1 MALAPESQSS
11 QTSTSAVWTS
21 GVGGFPVLGG
31 KPPSP
36 SHAPETEKL
45 LKTPITEIPFL
56 TFHFFL
62 PITTVLPPSHSLPIP
77 AVYPCSPILRAQTAA
92 SFLSLLKYTPAYSYT
107 MAPRVIVV
115 GGGLSG
121 LSAAHTIY
129 LAGGNVVVLDK
140 QGFFGGN
147 STKATSGIN
156 GALTRTQVEH
166 GIPDSVKQFYDDTLK
181 SARDKARPDLIKVL
195 TYKSAAAVEWLQD
208 VFDLDLTLVSRLGGH
223 SQPRTHRGHDAK
235 FPGMAITYALM
246 QRIEELSETEPH
258 RVTIIKKARVT
269 SLNKDGNNITGV
281 TYEADGQ
288 TASLDG
294 PVVLATGGYA
304 ADFGDTSLLQ
314 KHRPDTMGLAT
325 TNGTHA
331 TGDGQKMVMAIG
343 GNGIDMDKVQVHPTG
358 LVDPKDPGS
367 KWKFLAAEAL
377 RGEGGIL
384 LNGDGDRFCDE
395 LGHRDYVSGM
405 IFKEK
410 DKGKYPVR
418 LILNSKASKTLDFH
432 TRHYSGRGLMR
443 KMTGQELA
451 KEIGC
456 TPDHLQK
463 TFQTYNSIADGKQK
477 DPWGK
482 KFFHNMPVD
491 INDDFHVALMEPV
504 LHFTMGGIEI
514 NDKAQVLNQEK
525 KPFDGLFA
533 CGELAGG
540 VHGANRLGG
549 SSLLG
554 CVVYGRVAGD
564 SASNYLFQ
572 QALSGTAA
580 GAAAQRLGQISLH
593 LDPSAPGKLTV
604 EWANGGSGS
613 GAVAVQQQA
622 GAAPAAAAPAGE
634 SAAKAKP
641 DPKAFKIPETEY
653 TMEEVAK
660 HNKEGDLWV
669 VVKGVVMDLSNW
681 LDEHPGGPQ
690 AIKNFMGRDATEEFE
705 MLHDDEV
712 IPKYAPEQVIGR
724 VKGQEPTL
732 EF

>member
-1 MALAPESQSS
+1 
-11 QTSTSAVWTS
+11 
-21 GVGGFPVLGG
+21 
-31 KPPSP
+31 
-36 SHAPETEKL
+36 
-45 LKTPITEIPFL
+45 
-56 TFHFFL
+56 
-62 PITTVLPPSHSLPIP
+62 
-77 AVYPCSPILRAQTAA
+77 
-92 SFLSLLKYTPAYSYT
+92 
-107 MAPRVIVV
+107 MAPRVVVV

-129 LAGGNVVVLDK
+129 LAGGNVVLLDK

-156 GALTRTQVEH
+156 GALTRTQVDH
-166 GIPDSVKQFYDDTLK
+166 KIGDSVKQFYEDTLK

-208 VFDLDLTLVSRLGGH
+208 VFNLDLTLVSRLGGH

-246 QRIEELSETEPH
+246 QRIEELAENEPH
-258 RVTIIKKARVT
+258 RVEIIKKARVT
-269 SLNKDGNNITGV
+269 SLNKNGNNVTGV
-281 TYEADGQ
+281 TYELNGE
-288 TASLDG
+288 TLTVDG

-304 ADFGDTSLLQ
+304 ADFGDGSLLKQ
-314 KHRPDTMGLAT
+314 HRPDTFGLAT

-343 GNGIDMDKVQVHPTG
+343 GNAIDMDKVQVHPTG

-377 RGEGGIL
+377 RGEGGLL
-384 LNGDGDRFCDE
+384 LNADGDRFCDE

-405 IFKEK
+405 MWKEK
-410 DKGKYPVR
+410 DKGKFPIR
-418 LILNSKASKTLDFH
+418 LILNSKASNTLDFH
-432 TRHYSGRGLMR
+432 TRHYSGRGLMK
-443 KMTGQELA
+443 KMTGAELA

-456 TPDHLQK
+456 TPDHLQS
-463 TFQTYNSIADGKQK
+463 TFKTYNAIADGKQK

-491 INDDFHVALMEPV
+491 INDDFHVAVMEPV

-514 NDKAQVLNQEK
+514 NDKAQVLNQEQ

-572 QALSGTAA
+572 QALSGQAA
-580 GAAAQRLGQISLH
+580 GAARLGQISLH
-593 LDPSAPGKLTV
+593 LDPSSPGKVTV
-604 EWANGGSGS
+604 EWANGAAGSAPAS
-613 GAVAVQQQA
+613 QPQA
-622 GAAPAAAAPAGE
+622 AGPAAAPAAAGKSEP
-634 SAAKAKP
+634 KP
-641 DPKAFKIPETEY
+641 FTIPEKEF

-724 VKGQEPTL
+724 VKGQTPSL
-732 EF
+732 EI

>member
-1 MALAPESQSS
+1 
-11 QTSTSAVWTS
+11 
-21 GVGGFPVLGG
+21 
-31 KPPSP
+31 
-36 SHAPETEKL
+36 
-45 LKTPITEIPFL
+45 
-56 TFHFFL
+56 
-62 PITTVLPPSHSLPIP
+62 
-77 AVYPCSPILRAQTAA
+77 
-92 SFLSLLKYTPAYSYT
+92 

-156 GALTRTQVEH
+156 GALTRTQVDH
-166 GIPDSVKQFYDDTLK
+166 NIKDSVKQFYDDTLK

-208 VFDLDLTLVSRLGGH
+208 VFNLDLTLVSRLGGH

-246 QRIEELSETEPH
+246 QRLEELAETEPE
-258 RVTIIKKARVT
+258 RVQIIKKARVT
-269 SLNKDGNNITGV
+269 GLNKDGNKVTGV
-281 TYEADGQ
+281 TYESGGESS
-288 TASLDG
+288 TVEG
-294 PVVLATGGYA
+294 PVILATGGYA
-304 ADFGDTSLLQ
+304 ADFSENSLLKQ
-314 KHRPDTMGLAT
+314 HRPDTYGLAT
-325 TNGTHA
+325 TNGSHA

-377 RGEGGIL
+377 RGEGGLL
-384 LNGDGDRFCDE
+384 LNADGDRFCDE

-405 IFKEK
+405 MWKEK
-410 DKGKYPVR
+410 DKGKFPIR
-418 LILNSKASKTLDFH
+418 LILNSKASNTLDFH
-432 TRHYSGRGLMR
+432 TRHYSGRGLMK
-443 KMTGQELA
+443 KMSGKELA

-456 TPDHLQK
+456 SPEHLQK
-463 TFQTYNSIADGKQK
+463 TFTTYNAIAEGKQK

-482 KFFHNMPVD
+482 KFFHNLPLDV
-491 INDDFHVALMEPV
+491 NDTFHVSLMEPV

-514 NDKAQVLNQEK
+514 NDKAQVLNKEQ
-525 KPFDGLFA
+525 KPFEGLFA

-564 SASNYLFQ
+564 TASNYLFQ
-572 QALSGTAA
+572 QALSGTA
-580 GAAAQRLGQISLH
+580 GAAQRLGQISLH
-593 LDPSAPGKLTV
+593 IDPSQPGKVSV
-604 EWANGGSGS
+604 EWGNGASSSSSSATPG
-613 GAVAVQQQA
+613 QQTSATGPTPTADGGKSSQ
-622 GAAPAAAAPAGE
+622 P
-634 SAAKAKP
+634 AAKAQSAK
-641 DPKAFKIPETEY
+641 KFEIPEKEFSL
-653 TMEEVAK
+653 EEVAK
-660 HNKEGDLWV
+660 HNKKEDLWV
-669 VVKGVVMDLSNW
+669 VVKGVVMDLTNW
-681 LDEHPGGPQ
+681 LEEHPGGPQ
-690 AIKNFMGRDATEEFE
+690 AIMNFMGRDATEEFE

-712 IPKYAPEQVIGR
+712 IPKYAPQQVIGR
-724 VKGQEPTL
+724 VKGQEITL
-732 EF
+732 EI

>member
-1 MALAPESQSS
+1 
-11 QTSTSAVWTS
+11 
-21 GVGGFPVLGG
+21 
-31 KPPSP
+31 
-36 SHAPETEKL
+36 
-45 LKTPITEIPFL
+45 
-56 TFHFFL
+56 
-62 PITTVLPPSHSLPIP
+62 
-77 AVYPCSPILRAQTAA
+77 
-92 SFLSLLKYTPAYSYT
+92 
-107 MAPRVIVV
+107 MAPSVIVV

-129 LAGGNVVVLDK
+129 LAGGNVVLLDK

-156 GALTRTQVEH
+156 GALTRTQVDH
-166 GIPDSVKQFYDDTLK
+166 KIGDSVKQFYDDTLK

-246 QRIEELSETEPH
+246 QRIEELAENEPH
-258 RVTIIKKARVT
+258 RVQIIKKARVT
-269 SLNKDGNNITGV
+269 ALNKQENRVTGV
-281 TYEADGQ
+281 TYEVDGKPA
-288 TASLDG
+288 TIDG
-294 PVVLATGGYA
+294 PVILATGGYA

-377 RGEGGIL
+377 RGEGGLL

-405 IFKEK
+405 MWKEK
-410 DKGKYPVR
+410 DKNKFPIR
-418 LILNSKASKTLDFH
+418 LVLNSKASKTLDFH

-443 KMTGQELA
+443 KMTGHELA

-456 TPDHLQK
+456 SPDHLQK
-463 TFQTYNSIADGKQK
+463 TFQTYNAIADGKQK

-482 KFFHNMPVD
+482 KFFHNLPVD
-491 INDDFHVALMEPV
+491 INDDFHVSLMEPV

-514 NDKAQVLNQEK
+514 NDKAQVLNQDQ
-525 KPFDGLFA
+525 KPFEGLFA

-564 SASNYLFQ
+564 SASNFLFQ
-572 QALSGTAA
+572 QALAESGT
-580 GAAAQRLGQISLH
+580 GSAAQRLGQISLH
-593 LDPSAPGKLTV
+593 LDPSTPGKFTV
-604 EWANGGSGS
+604 EWNNN
-613 GAVAVQQQA
+613 
-622 GAAPAAAAPAGE
+622 GE
-634 SAAKAKP
+634 SASGATAVRETSAVTSPTPASISESVAKASKP
-641 DPKAFKIPETEY
+641 DPKDFKVPDIEY
-653 TMEEVAK
+653 SMEEVAK
-660 HNKEGDLWV
+660 HNKDDDLWV
-669 VVKGVVMDLSNW
+669 VVKGVVMDLTNW

-690 AIKNFMGRDATEEFE
+690 AIKNFMGRDATEEFA

-712 IPKYAPEQVIGR
+712 IPKYAPGQVIGR
-724 VKGQEPTL
+724 VKGQEVTL
-732 EF
+732 EI

>member
-1 MALAPESQSS
+1 
-11 QTSTSAVWTS
+11 
-21 GVGGFPVLGG
+21 
-31 KPPSP
+31 
-36 SHAPETEKL
+36 
-45 LKTPITEIPFL
+45 
-56 TFHFFL
+56 
-62 PITTVLPPSHSLPIP
+62 
-77 AVYPCSPILRAQTAA
+77 
-92 SFLSLLKYTPAYSYT
+92 

-166 GIPDSVKQFYDDTLK
+166 GIQDSVKQFYDDTLK

-208 VFDLDLTLVSRLGGH
+208 VFNLDLTLVSRLGGH

-246 QRIEELSETEPH
+246 QRLEELSENEPE
-258 RVTIIKKARVT
+258 RVQIIKRARVT
-269 SLNKDGNNITGV
+269 KLNKDGNKVTGV
-281 TYEADGQ
+281 TYESNGESS
-288 TASLDG
+288 TLDG

-304 ADFGDTSLLQ
+304 ADFGEDSLLQ
-314 KHRPDTMGLAT
+314 QHRPDTIGLAT
-325 TNGTHA
+325 TNGSHA

-358 LVDPKDPGS
+358 LVDPKDPDS

-377 RGEGGIL
+377 RGEGGLL
-384 LNGDGDRFCDE
+384 LNADGDRFCDE

-405 IFKEK
+405 MWKEK
-410 DKGKYPVR
+410 DKGKFPIR
-418 LILNSKASKTLDFH
+418 LVLNSKASNTLDFH
-432 TRHYSGRGLMR
+432 TRHYSGRGLM
-443 KMTGQELA
+443 KKITGKQLA

-456 TPDHLQK
+456 TPEHLQQ
-463 TFQTYNSIADGKQK
+463 TFTTYNAIADGKQK

-482 KFFHNMPVD
+482 KFFHNGPLD
-491 INDDFHVALMEPV
+491 INDDFHVSLMEPV

-514 NDKAQVLNQEK
+514 NDKAQVLNKEQ
-525 KPFDGLFA
+525 KPFEGLYA

-572 QALSGTAA
+572 QALTGAA
-580 GAAAQRLGQISLH
+580 GGAAQRLGQISLH
-593 LDPSAPGKLTV
+593 IDPSQPGKVSV
-604 EWANGGSGS
+604 EWGS
-613 GAVAVQQQA
+613 GASSSSTVAVGQQTSATGPTPTADGGKSSQ
-622 GAAPAAAAPAGE
+622 PAAKPQ
-634 SAAKAKP
+634 SAKKFEVP
-641 DPKAFKIPETEY
+641 SKEFTI
-653 TMEEVAK
+653 EEVAK
-660 HNKEGDLWV
+660 HNKKDDLWV
-669 VVKGVVMDLSNW
+669 VVKGVVMDLTNW
-681 LDEHPGGPQ
+681 LEEHPGGPN
-690 AIKNFMGRDATEEFE
+690 AIMNFMGRDATEEFE

-712 IPKYAPEQVIGR
+712 IPKYAPQQVIGR
-724 VKGQEPTL
+724 VKGQEVTL

>member
-1 MALAPESQSS
+1 
-11 QTSTSAVWTS
+11 
-21 GVGGFPVLGG
+21 
-31 KPPSP
+31 
-36 SHAPETEKL
+36 
-45 LKTPITEIPFL
+45 
-56 TFHFFL
+56 
-62 PITTVLPPSHSLPIP
+62 
-77 AVYPCSPILRAQTAA
+77 
-92 SFLSLLKYTPAYSYT
+92 
-107 MAPRVIVV
+107 MAPRVVVV

-156 GALTRTQVEH
+156 GALTRTQVDH
-166 GIPDSVKQFYDDTLK
+166 KIQDSVKQFYEDTLK

-208 VFDLDLTLVSRLGGH
+208 VFNLDLTLVSRLGGH

-246 QRIEELSETEPH
+246 QRLEELAETEPE
-258 RVTIIKKARVT
+258 RVQIIKKARVT
-269 SLNKDGNNITGV
+269 GLNKEGNKITGV
-281 TYEADGQ
+281 QYEFNGE
-288 TASLDG
+288 TASVDG

-304 ADFGDTSLLQ
+304 ADFSDSSLLK
-314 KHRPDTMGLAT
+314 KHRPDTFGLAT
-325 TNGTHA
+325 TNGSHA

-377 RGEGGIL
+377 RGEGGLL
-384 LNGDGDRFCDE
+384 LNADGDRFCDE

-405 IFKEK
+405 MWKEK
-410 DKGKYPVR
+410 DKGKFPIR
-418 LILNSKASKTLDFH
+418 LVLNSKASNTLDFH
-432 TRHYSGRGLMR
+432 TRHYSGRGLMK
-443 KMTGQELA
+443 KMSGQQLA

-456 TPDHLQK
+456 KPDHLQK
-463 TFQTYNSIADGKQK
+463 TFTTYNAIAEGKQK

-482 KFFHNMPVD
+482 KFFHNMPLD
-491 INDDFHVALMEPV
+491 IDDTFHVALMEPV

-514 NDKAQVLNQEK
+514 NDKAQVLNQSQQ
-525 KPFDGLFA
+525 PFEGLYA

-572 QALSGTAA
+572 QALSGSA
-580 GAAAQRLGQISLH
+580 GAAQRLGQISLH
-593 LDPSAPGKLTV
+593 IDPSQPGKV
-604 EWANGGSGS
+604 SIEWANG
-613 GAVAVQQQA
+613 
-622 GAAPAAAAPAGE
+622 AAASTPSANQTTAATPASE
-634 SAAKAKP
+634 ATKSSKP
-641 DPKAFKIPETEY
+641 VKKFEIPEKEFTL
-653 TMEEVAK
+653 EEVAK
-660 HNKEGDLWV
+660 HNTKDDLWV

-681 LDEHPGGPQ
+681 LNEHPGGPQ
-690 AIKNFMGRDATEEFE
+690 AIMNFMGRDATEEFE

-724 VKGQEPTL
+724 VKGQEVTL
-732 EF
+732 EI

>member
-1 MALAPESQSS
+1 
-11 QTSTSAVWTS
+11 
-21 GVGGFPVLGG
+21 
-31 KPPSP
+31 
-36 SHAPETEKL
+36 
-45 LKTPITEIPFL
+45 
-56 TFHFFL
+56 
-62 PITTVLPPSHSLPIP
+62 
-77 AVYPCSPILRAQTAA
+77 
-92 SFLSLLKYTPAYSYT
+92 

-156 GALTRTQVEH
+156 GALTRTQIDH
-166 GIPDSVKQFYDDTLK
+166 KIQDSVKQFYDDTLK

-208 VFDLDLTLVSRLGGH
+208 VFNLDLTLVSRLGGH

-246 QRIEELSETEPH
+246 QRLEELAETEPE
-258 RVTIIKKARVT
+258 RVQIIKKARVT
-269 SLNKDGNNITGV
+269 GLSKEGNKISGV
-281 TYEADGQ
+281 QYEFNGEAA
-288 TASLDG
+288 TLDG
-294 PVVLATGGYA
+294 PVILATGGYA
-304 ADFGDTSLLQ
+304 ADFTDSSLLK
-314 KHRPDTMGLAT
+314 KHRPDTFGLAT
-325 TNGTHA
+325 TNGSHA

-377 RGEGGIL
+377 RGEGGLL
-384 LNGDGDRFCDE
+384 LNADGDRFCDE

-405 IFKEK
+405 MWKEK
-410 DKGKYPVR
+410 DQGKFPIR
-418 LILNSKASKTLDFH
+418 LILNSKASNTLDFH
-432 TRHYSGRGLMR
+432 TRHYSGRGLMK
-443 KMTGQELA
+443 KMSGQQLA

-463 TFQTYNSIADGKQK
+463 TFTTYNAIADGKQK

-482 KFFHNMPVD
+482 KFFHNMPLD
-491 INDDFHVALMEPV
+491 INDTFHVALMEPV
-504 LHFTMGGIEI
+504 LHFTMGGVEI
-514 NDKAQVLNQEK
+514 NDKAQVLNQSKE
-525 KPFDGLFA
+525 PFDGLFA

-572 QALSGTAA
+572 HVLSGAT
-580 GAAAQRLGQISLH
+580 GAAQRLGQISLH
-593 LDPSAPGKLTV
+593 IDPSQPGKVSV
-604 EWANGGSGS
+604 EWANGTTASAS
-613 GAVAVQQQA
+613 
-622 GAAPAAAAPAGE
+622 PASQTTSATPTTE
-634 SAAKAKP
+634 AAKPSQPAKKFAIP
-641 DPKAFKIPETEY
+641 DKEFTL
-653 TMEEVAK
+653 EEVAK
-660 HNKEGDLWV
+660 HNKKEDLWV
-669 VVKGVVMDLSNW
+669 VVKGVVMDLTNW
-681 LDEHPGGPQ
+681 LEEHPGGPQ
-690 AIKNFMGRDATEEFE
+690 AIMNFMGRDATEEFE

-724 VKGQEPTL
+724 VKGQKITL
-732 EF
+732 EI

>member
-1 MALAPESQSS
+1 
-11 QTSTSAVWTS
+11 
-21 GVGGFPVLGG
+21 
-31 KPPSP
+31 
-36 SHAPETEKL
+36 
-45 LKTPITEIPFL
+45 
-56 TFHFFL
+56 
-62 PITTVLPPSHSLPIP
+62 
-77 AVYPCSPILRAQTAA
+77 
-92 SFLSLLKYTPAYSYT
+92 

-129 LAGGNVVVLDK
+129 LSGGNVVVLDK

-156 GALTRTQVEH
+156 GALTRTQVDLKI
-166 GIPDSVKQFYDDTLK
+166 GDSVKQFYDDTMK

-208 VFDLDLTLVSRLGGH
+208 VFNLDLTLVSRLGGH

-246 QRIEELSETEPH
+246 QRLEELAENEPH
-258 RVTIIKKARVT
+258 RVEIIKKARVT
-269 SLNKDGNNITGV
+269 ELNKDGNSVTGV
-281 TYEADGQ
+281 TYEVNGQ
-288 TASLDG
+288 TATLDG

-304 ADFGDTSLLQ
+304 ADFGDTSLLK
-314 KHRPDTMGLAT
+314 KHRPDTFSLAT

-377 RGEGGIL
+377 RGEGGLL
-384 LNGDGDRFCDE
+384 LNADGDRFCDE

-405 IFKEK
+405 MWEEKEK
-410 DKGKYPVR
+410 NKFPIR
-418 LILNSKASKTLDFH
+418 LILNSKASKALDFH
-432 TRHYSGRGLMR
+432 TRHYSGRGLMK
-443 KMTGQELA
+443 KMTGKELA

-456 TPDHLQK
+456 TPDHLQG
-463 TFQTYNSIADGKQK
+463 TFKTYNAIADGKQK

-482 KFFHNMPVD
+482 KFFHNLPLDVD
-491 INDDFHVALMEPV
+491 DDFHVAVMEPV

-514 NDKAQVLNQEK
+514 NDKAQVLNQDK

-549 SSLLG
+549 SSMLG

-564 SASNYLFQ
+564 TASNYLFQ
-572 QALSGTAA
+572 KALQGAAA
-580 GAAAQRLGQISLH
+580 GGSAAQRLGQISLH
-593 LDPSAPGKLTV
+593 LDPAAPNRVTV
-604 EWANGGSGS
+604 EWANGVGSGS
-613 GAVAVQQQA
+613 PGNGNGGQQAQVPGSSLAAGAVDEG
-622 GAAPAAAAPAGE
+622 GARA
-634 SAAKAKP
+634 SKP
-641 DPKAFKIPETEY
+641 DPKSFQVPEKEF
-653 TMEEVAK
+653 TMDEVAK
-660 HNKEGDLWV
+660 HNKKGDLWV
-669 VVKGVVMDLSNW
+669 VVKGVVMDLTNW

-690 AIKNFMGRDATEEFE
+690 AIMNFMGRDATEEFE
-705 MLHDDEV
+705 MLHDAEV

-724 VKGQEPTL
+724 VKGQEPSL
-732 EF
+732 EL

>member
-1 MALAPESQSS
+1 MVQ
-11 QTSTSAVWTS
+11 
-21 GVGGFPVLGG
+21 
-31 KPPSP
+31 
-36 SHAPETEKL
+36 
-45 LKTPITEIPFL
+45 
-56 TFHFFL
+56 
-62 PITTVLPPSHSLPIP
+62 
-77 AVYPCSPILRAQTAA
+77 
-92 SFLSLLKYTPAYSYT
+92 
-107 MAPRVIVV
+107 RVIVV

-156 GALTRTQVEH
+156 GALTRTQVDH
-166 GIPDSVKQFYDDTLK
+166 KIADSVKQFYDDTLK

-208 VFDLDLTLVSRLGGH
+208 VFNLDLTLVSRLGGH

-246 QRIEELSETEPH
+246 QRLEELAESEPE
-258 RVTIIKKARVT
+258 RVQIIKKARVT
-269 SLNKDGNNITGV
+269 SLNKEGNTVTGV
-281 TYEADGQ
+281 TYEYNGEPA
-288 TASLDG
+288 TVDG
-294 PVVLATGGYA
+294 PVILATGGYA
-304 ADFGDTSLLQ
+304 ADFGDGSLLKQ
-314 KHRPDTMGLAT
+314 HRPDTFGLAT
-325 TNGTHA
+325 TNGNHA

-377 RGEGGIL
+377 RGEGGLL
-384 LNGDGDRFCDE
+384 LNADGDRFCDE

-405 IFKEK
+405 MWKEK
-410 DKGKYPVR
+410 DKGKFPIR
-418 LILNSKASKTLDFH
+418 LVLNSKASNVLDFH
-432 TRHYSGRGLMR
+432 TRHYSGRGLMK
-443 KMTGQELA
+443 KMSGQELA

-456 TPDHLQK
+456 KPDHLQG
-463 TFQTYNSIADGKQK
+463 TFKTYNSIADGKEK

-482 KFFHNMPVD
+482 KFFHNLPFD
-491 INDDFHVALMEPV
+491 INDTFHVAVMEPV

-514 NDKAQVLNQEK
+514 NDKAQVLNQEQ
-525 KPFDGLFA
+525 KPFEGLFA
-533 CGELAGG
+533 CGEVAGG

-564 SASNYLFQ
+564 TASNYLFQ
-572 QALSGTAA
+572 QALKGSG
-580 GAAAQRLGQISLH
+580 GSAAQRLGQISLH
-593 LDPSAPGKLTV
+593 LDPSSPGKITV
-604 EWANGGSGS
+604 EWANGGASGS
-613 GAVAVQQQA
+613 GSSS
-622 GAAPAAAAPAGE
+622 GPYPTT
-634 SAAKAKP
+634 SATGPTPVENGVKADKP
-641 DPKAFKIPETEY
+641 SSPKAFTIPEKEF

-660 HNKEGDLWV
+660 HNTKEDLWV

-690 AIKNFMGRDATEEFE
+690 AIMNFMGRDATEEFE

-712 IPKYAPEQVIGR
+712 IPKYAPQQVIGR
-724 VKGQEPTL
+724 VKGQTPSL
-732 EF
+732 EI

>member
-1 MALAPESQSS
+1 
-11 QTSTSAVWTS
+11 
-21 GVGGFPVLGG
+21 
-31 KPPSP
+31 
-36 SHAPETEKL
+36 
-45 LKTPITEIPFL
+45 
-56 TFHFFL
+56 
-62 PITTVLPPSHSLPIP
+62 
-77 AVYPCSPILRAQTAA
+77 
-92 SFLSLLKYTPAYSYT
+92 

-166 GIPDSVKQFYDDTLK
+166 GIQDSVKQFYDDTLK

-208 VFDLDLTLVSRLGGH
+208 VFNLDLTLVSRLGGH

-246 QRIEELSETEPH
+246 QRLEELSENEPE
-258 RVTIIKKARVT
+258 RVQIIKRARVT
-269 SLNKDGNNITGV
+269 NLNKDGNKVTGV
-281 TYEADGQ
+281 TYESNGESS
-288 TASLDG
+288 TLDG

-304 ADFGDTSLLQ
+304 ADFGENSLLQ
-314 KHRPDTMGLAT
+314 QHRPDTIGLAT
-325 TNGTHA
+325 TNGSHA

-377 RGEGGIL
+377 RGEGGLL
-384 LNGDGDRFCDE
+384 LNADGDRFCDE

-405 IFKEK
+405 MWKEK
-410 DKGKYPVR
+410 DKGKFPIR
-418 LILNSKASKTLDFH
+418 LVLNSKASNTLDFH
-432 TRHYSGRGLMR
+432 TRHYSGRGLM
-443 KMTGQELA
+443 KKISGKQLA

-456 TPDHLQK
+456 SPEHLQK
-463 TFQTYNSIADGKQK
+463 TFTTYNAIADGKQK

-482 KFFHNMPVD
+482 KFFHNGPLD
-491 INDDFHVALMEPV
+491 INDDFHVSLMEPV

-514 NDKAQVLNQEK
+514 NDKAQVLNKEQ
-525 KPFDGLFA
+525 KPFEGLYA

-572 QALSGTAA
+572 QALSGA
-580 GAAAQRLGQISLH
+580 GTGAAQRLGQISLH
-593 LDPSAPGKLTV
+593 IDPSQPGKVSV
-604 EWANGGSGS
+604 EWGS
-613 GAVAVQQQA
+613 GATSSPSVAVGQQTSATGPTPTAEGGKSSQ
-622 GAAPAAAAPAGE
+622 PAAKPQ
-634 SAAKAKP
+634 SAKKFEVP
-641 DPKAFKIPETEY
+641 SKEFTI
-653 TMEEVAK
+653 EEVAK
-660 HNKEGDLWV
+660 HNKKDDLWV
-669 VVKGVVMDLSNW
+669 VVKGVVMDLTNW
-681 LDEHPGGPQ
+681 LEEHPGGPN
-690 AIKNFMGRDATEEFE
+690 AIMNFMGRDATEEFE

-712 IPKYAPEQVIGR
+712 IPKYAPQQVIGR
-724 VKGQEPTL
+724 VKGQEVTL

>member
-1 MALAPESQSS
+1 
-11 QTSTSAVWTS
+11 
-21 GVGGFPVLGG
+21 
-31 KPPSP
+31 
-36 SHAPETEKL
+36 
-45 LKTPITEIPFL
+45 
-56 TFHFFL
+56 
-62 PITTVLPPSHSLPIP
+62 
-77 AVYPCSPILRAQTAA
+77 
-92 SFLSLLKYTPAYSYT
+92 

-121 LSAAHTIY
+121 LSAAHTVY

-156 GALTRTQVEH
+156 GALTRTQVDL
-166 GIPDSVKQFYDDTLK
+166 GIADSVKQFYDDTLK

-208 VFDLDLTLVSRLGGH
+208 VFNLDLTLVSRLGGH

-246 QRIEELSETEPH
+246 QRIEELAEKEPD
-258 RVTIIKKARVT
+258 RVQIIKKARVT
-269 SLNKDGNNITGV
+269 SLNKEGNAVTGV
-281 TYEADGQ
+281 TYEYNGESQ
-288 TASLDG
+288 SLDG

-304 ADFGDTSLLQ
+304 ADFGEGSLLQ
-314 KHRPDTMGLAT
+314 QHRPDTIGLAT

-377 RGEGGIL
+377 RGEGGLL
-384 LNGDGDRFCDE
+384 LNADGERFCDE

-405 IFKEK
+405 MWKEK
-410 DKGKYPVR
+410 EKGKFPIR
-418 LILNSKASKTLDFH
+418 LVLNGKASNTLDFH

-456 TPDHLQK
+456 GPEKLQK
-463 TFQTYNSIADGKQK
+463 TFQAYNAIAEGKQK

-482 KFFHNMPVD
+482 KFFHNMPLD
-491 INDDFHVALMEPV
+491 ISDEGFHVALMEPV

-572 QALSGTAA
+572 QALKGA
-580 GAAAQRLGQISLH
+580 GNSAAARVGQISLH
-593 LDPSAPGKLTV
+593 LDPSQPGKLAI
-604 EWANGGSGS
+604 EWS
-613 GAVAVQQQA
+613 GA
-622 GAAPAAAAPAGE
+622 GTSAAPAASASSAPAVPAPSSGPQKF
-634 SAAKAKP
+634 AVP
-641 DPKAFKIPETEY
+641 DKEF

-660 HNKEGDLWV
+660 HNTKEDLWV
-669 VVKGVVMDLSNW
+669 VVKGCVLDLTNW
-681 LDEHPGGPQ
+681 LEEHPGGPN
-690 AIKNFMGRDATEEFE
+690 AILNFMGRDATEEFA

-712 IPKYAPEQVIGR
+712 IPKYAPSQVIGR
-724 VKGQEPTL
+724 VKGQEMTL
-732 EF
+732 MKDE